1 MSRATL
7 AVLVLALLVSPAAF
21 AAQEVDTCA
30 APPFLVT
37 SLPYTDTG
45 TTCGATNDITNYS
58 CASLPFPYPGPDV
71 IYSFAMGAGNSVAFS
86 ASLTGSTGDL
96 ALFMI
101 STCGNGAT
109 CIVTSQDA
117 IGAGAGPEAIPAQNY
132 ATGTRYLYIDSYY
145 ASPAGTSCGTYTLNV
160 TGTLPVELLN
170 FSVD

>member
-1 MSRATL
+1 MRRASL
-7 AVLVLALLVSPAAF
+7 AFLLLALVVSPVAF
-21 AAQEVDTCA
+21 AAQQVDTCA

-37 SLPYTDTG
+37 ALPYTDAG

-58 CASLPFPYPGPDV
+58 CISLPFPYPGPDV
-71 IYSFAMGAGNSVAFS
+71 IYSFSMGAGNSVAFS

-96 ALFMI
+96 ALFVI
-101 STCGNGAT
+101 STCGDGNS

-117 IGAGAGPEAIPAQNY
+117 IGAGTGPETIAAQNY
-132 ATGTRYLYIDSYY
+132 PTGTRYLYVDSYY
-145 ASPAGTSCGTYTLNV
+145 GAPNPASCGTYTLNV